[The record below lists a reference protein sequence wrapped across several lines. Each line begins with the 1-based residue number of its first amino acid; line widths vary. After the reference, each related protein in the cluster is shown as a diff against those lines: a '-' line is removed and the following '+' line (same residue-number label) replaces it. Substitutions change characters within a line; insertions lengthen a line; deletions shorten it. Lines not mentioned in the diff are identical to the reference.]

1 MVFSLLGT
9 IKIGDSS
16 WTGPTA
22 IKEGRKATLVEHKVA
37 RGKPP
42 VQDMGDE
49 LDTKTLDFFFD
60 ETFCDPATEVLKLQ
74 AAHALRSPLPLV
86 AGDGSFFGVRWVIE
100 SFDVQTLKAT
110 QRGRPV
116 RMKVSASLKEV
127 PSPSPLTFFSQA
139 AKAAASGLTGAGVNV
154 SVVVR

>member
-9 IKIGDSS
+9 IRIGDST

-22 IKEGRKATLVEHKVA
+22 LKEERKATLAEHKVA
-37 RGKPP
+37 RGKPQL
-42 VQDMGDE
+42 QDMGDE
-49 LDTKTLDFFFD
+49 LDTKTLEFFFD
-60 ETFCDPATEVLKLQ
+60 ETFCDPTTEVLKLQ

-86 AGDGSFFGVRWVIE
+86 GGDGSFFGERWIIE
-100 SFDVQTLKAT
+100 SFEVETLKAT
-110 QRGRPV
+110 PRGRPV

-127 PSPSPLTFFSQA
+127 PAPSPLTFFTQA
-139 AKAAASGLTGAGVNV
+139 AKAAASGLSSVGVNV